1 MSLKSIMLGA
11 LFLAPSIAMA
21 AGPAVGSPAPN
32 FIARTLDDSS
42 YRLKSDI
49 GKPKV
54 INFFSLTCKPCRQ
67 EMPELGKLEKKY
79 PGAKFIA
86 VNTKDDDA
94 ETVKKFVQSLSGAP
108 SNVLLTSGGFEET
121 FKLMGLPHTVVLD
134 RDNVVL
140 MNLVGYTPE
149 NIRLLNKALMEISK
163 H

>member
-1 MSLKSIMLGA
+1 
-11 LFLAPSIAMA
+11 
-21 AGPAVGSPAPN
+21 
-32 FIARTLDDSS
+32 
-42 YRLKSDI
+42 
-49 GKPKV
+49 
-54 INFFSLTCKPCRQ
+54 
-67 EMPELGKLEKKY
+67 MPELGKLEKKY